1 VVMIHFKM
9 SLLGRVSVTLAEPES
24 WADVLVRCPGNID
37 STPDNVIA
45 VRRGS
50 ILSPDDMI
58 EKNDE
63 IDVFPALSGG

>member
-1 VVMIHFKM
+1 MVTVHFKM
-9 SLLGRVSVTLAEPES
+9 SLLGRVSFKLAEPEL

-58 EKNDE
+58 KENDK